1 MVRALAIVAL
11 CFGAACSALGDDHGR
26 HGPDAHVRELQGAQ
40 PPVDIEGAADRRRAL
55 VADGKIR
62 QSLDV
67 THRRRLDSCSS
78 DAERTGFDCFVGDC
92 ANAALTDVDDTE
104 EEMAQTVVDC
114 ALEVC
119 ALDEDCVA
127 VNAEGTNHYQTSNLA
142 VVSGTGQ
149 GPAVCYIKNGGN
161 AMAWNSTLNCDEADG
176 AESARACL
184 GGVVAAVAAWLIA

>member
-1 MVRALAIVAL
+1 
-11 CFGAACSALGDDHGR
+11 
-26 HGPDAHVRELQGAQ
+26 
-40 PPVDIEGAADRRRAL
+40 
-55 VADGKIR
+55 
-62 QSLDV
+62 
-67 THRRRLDSCSS
+67 
-78 DAERTGFDCFVGDC
+78 
-92 ANAALTDVDDTE
+92 
-104 EEMAQTVVDC
+104 MAQTVVDC

-161 AMAWNSTLNCDEADG
+161 AMAGNSTADG
-176 AESARACL
+176 AESAHACL

>member
-1 MVRALAIVAL
+1 M
-11 CFGAACSALGDDHGR
+11 
-26 HGPDAHVRELQGAQ
+26 
-40 PPVDIEGAADRRRAL
+40 
-55 VADGKIR
+55 
-62 QSLDV
+62 
-67 THRRRLDSCSS
+67 
-78 DAERTGFDCFVGDC
+78 GDC

-161 AMAWNSTLNCDEADG
+161 STEVDG
-176 AESARACL
+176 AESARTCL

>member
-1 MVRALAIVAL
+1 MMRVLAIVAL

-26 HGPDAHVRELQGAQ
+26 PGPDARVREVA
-40 PPVDIEGAADRRRAL
+40 VESAADRHRAL
-55 VADGKIR
+55 VADGLIR

-78 DAERTGFDCFVGDC
+78 SAERTGFDCFVGDC

-104 EEMAQTVVDC
+104 EQMAQTDVDS

-119 ALDEDCVA
+119 ALDEACVA
-127 VNAEGTNHYQTSNLA
+127 VNAEGTEFYQTSNLA

-149 GPAVCYIKNGGN
+149 GPAVCYIKNGGK
-161 AMAWNSTLNCDEADG
+161 AWNCTLDEADG